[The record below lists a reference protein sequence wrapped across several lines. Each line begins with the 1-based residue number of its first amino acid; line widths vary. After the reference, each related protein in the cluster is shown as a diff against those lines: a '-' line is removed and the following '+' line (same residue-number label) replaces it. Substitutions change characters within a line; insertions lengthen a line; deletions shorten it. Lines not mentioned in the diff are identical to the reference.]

1 MVERSSMDGPRGD
14 GGMSGTTNPVAQQAT
29 EAKEQ
34 IQQAAVGLK
43 DQVAEQATTQL
54 EDRKS
59 TAVEGISTV
68 AQAIRGTGD
77 QLRDQEQGGIAQ
89 YVDRAA
95 DQLEQFAG
103 YLSGRDLR
111 ELVHDAEQFA
121 RREPALFLG
130 GAFTLGLFAARFL
143 KSSGQATR
151 PATSDWRG
159 KSEWYGQPAALPSGS
174 PSVATAPALPAPSPG
189 TASGLAG
196 RTGRTGSD
204 VIVGGPP
211 LPDDVLVGGPP
222 LDRNRG

>member
-1 MVERSSMDGPRGD
+1 MVERRADNLGTTGPAPGA
-14 GGMSGTTNPVAQQAT
+14 TNPVAQQAA

-34 IQQAAVGLK
+34 LQQAALGLK
-43 DQVAEQATTQL
+43 DQVAEQATTRL
-54 EDRKS
+54 EGQKS
-59 TAVEGISTV
+59 TAAEGIGTV

-77 QLRDQEQGGIAQ
+77 QLRDREQGGIAR

-103 YLSGRDLR
+103 YLGGRDVR
-111 ELVHDAEQFA
+111 ELVRDAEQFA

-151 PATSDWRG
+151 PTANDWRG
-159 KSEWYGQPAALPSGS
+159 SNDWYGQPSALPIGN
-174 PSVATAPALPAPSPG
+174 PRATTPPALPAPYPG
-189 TASGLAG
+189 TTAGLAG
-196 RTGRTGSD
+196 RSGLAGSD

-211 LPDDVLVGGPP
+211 LPDDIIVGGPP
-222 LDRNRG
+222 IDRHRG